1 MIEVLRLVRAHNLL
15 VAAAGVLAGGWI
27 ALGEMSISHVLVFAA
42 LAAVGFGAAGN
53 ALNDLWDVAADRVNR
68 PGGERP
74 LAAGRLRRSTGELCV
89 FLGALL
95 GVAAAGLAGG
105 GPVLVGLLAL
115 AVMAAYSPALKPR
128 GVVGNLAVAAIA
140 GLPLSYGALAVGRP
154 ARGVVPW
161 LLAAWIHL
169 GRELVKDLED
179 ENGDRLIGRRTLPIR
194 LGRARAAFVAAVVL
208 DTFVLASLLLPW
220 AAGYRAVYFAVAA
233 VAQVVALLAAVRLR
247 RGRIERVSLALK
259 LAMVVGIAALVLGR
273 PA

>member
-1 MIEVLRLVRAHNLL
+1 VIDLVRLVRVHNLL

-27 ALGEMSISHVLVFAA
+27 ALGEFTIPRVLVFAA

-74 LAAGRLRRSTGELCV
+74 FAAGRLRRGTVELCA
-89 FLGALL
+89 FLGVLL
-95 GVAAAGLAGG
+95 GVAAAALAGA
-105 GPVLVGLLAL
+105 GPVLVGLLAF

-128 GVVGNLAVAAIA
+128 GVPGNLAVAAIA
-140 GLPLSYGALAVGRP
+140 GLPLFYGALAVGRP
-154 ARGVVPW
+154 AWGVVPW

-179 ENGDRLIGRRTLPIR
+179 EAGDRLAGRRTLPIR
-194 LGRARAAFVAAVVL
+194 LGRARAALVAVVAL
-208 DTFVLASLLLPW
+208 DTFVLASLVVPW

-233 VAQVVALLAAVRLR
+233 VAQLVALLAAVRLR
-247 RGRIERVSLALK
+247 RGRIARVSLALK
-259 LAMVVGIAALVLGR
+259 LAMVVGIVALVLGR